1 MRQAIILL
9 IMTFLFASGCG
20 PADPSHSQNKPTKK
34 NISVVMDDTRLVE
47 IESALAQIEQLNE
60 TVIKQDKTIRR
71 LSQQVEHLTNRLA
84 SADFI
89 APPRH
94 HPIRIVF
101 YDFDQTLPVIHIFHE
116 TKGADDVSEKS
127 DQFFVDAF
135 GGGERIER
143 LKKHFE
149 RLVEA
154 EVKCSI
160 ISYGHTAVIKE
171 SLARVGL
178 GDFFAKDAIIGRD
191 SEALKRFKGQ
201 KHKVISEEMGSRSI
215 SYEEAIFVDDSK
227 KNIDE
232 CEADGTCRILHVH
245 ERRGLTE
252 KDLVFLETELIKK

>member
-1 MRQAIILL
+1 MRQAVILL
-9 IMTFLFASGCG
+9 IMTFLFSSGCA
-20 PADPSHSQNKPTKK
+20 PAAPPVTKAKPTKK
-34 NISVVMDDTRLVE
+34 DLPVE
-47 IESALAQIEQLNE
+47 ENPQKPL
-60 TVIKQDKTIRR
+60 
-71 LSQQVEHLTNRLA
+71 
-84 SADFI
+84 
-89 APPRH
+89 
-94 HPIRIVF
+94 RIVF

-116 TKGADDVSEKS
+116 TKGADDVSEKN

-135 GGGERIER
+135 GGEERIAR

-149 RLVEA
+149 RLAQA

-160 ISYGHTAVIKE
+160 VSYGYTAVIKE

-178 GDFFAKDAIIGRD
+178 TDFFKEEAIFGRD
-191 SEALKRFKGQ
+191 SEALKRFSGK
-201 KHKVISEEMGSRSI
+201 KHKVISEEMRSGKI
-215 SYEEAIFVDDSK
+215 GYEEAIFVDDSK

>member
-1 MRQAIILL
+1 MKQAIILL
-9 IMTFLFASGCG
+9 IMTFGFASGCG
-20 PADPSHSQNKPTKK
+20 PYDPSPSQNKPIKE
-34 NISVVMDDTRLVE
+34 NLPVE
-47 IESALAQIEQLNE
+47 EKIPKPL
-60 TVIKQDKTIRR
+60 
-71 LSQQVEHLTNRLA
+71 
-84 SADFI
+84 
-89 APPRH
+89 
-94 HPIRIVF
+94 RIVF

>member
-1 MRQAIILL
+1 MRQAVILL
-9 IMTFLFASGCG
+9 IMTFLFSSGCA
-20 PADPSHSQNKPTKK
+20 PAASPVTKAKPTKK
-34 NISVVMDDTRLVE
+34 DLPVE
-47 IESALAQIEQLNE
+47 EKLQKPL
-60 TVIKQDKTIRR
+60 
-71 LSQQVEHLTNRLA
+71 
-84 SADFI
+84 
-89 APPRH
+89 
-94 HPIRIVF
+94 RIVF

-116 TKGADDVSEKS
+116 TKGADDVSEKN

-135 GGGERIER
+135 GGEERIAR

-149 RLVEA
+149 RLAQA

-160 ISYGHTAVIKE
+160 VSYGYTAVIKE

-178 GDFFAKDAIIGRD
+178 TDFFKEEAIFGRD
-191 SEALKRFKGQ
+191 SEALKRFSGK
-201 KHKVISEEMGSRSI
+201 KHKVISEEMRSGKI
-215 SYEEAIFVDDSK
+215 GYEEAIFVDDSK